1 MNYHEQLWSK
11 VLESLENRYYDN
23 VDDENFPRPLR
34 LRAIKYLH
42 CGIDN
47 LLCALGREP
56 LNVLR
61 RLNPYWNNLHRYEY
75 LYDLL
80 EDQASKNKLI
90 ELLAYR
96 LLGYQR
102 VKLSLD
108 KNNLDRLKNEVALVE
123 LKDRMPVNFRDGYI
137 SKHDLKSFGYDIELY
152 SPGAGIVIEFL
163 LQQYRC
169 ADKVEVQAGDVVIDC
184 GGCWGDSPLYFASKG
199 ASKVYSYEFI
209 PSNLVVFRKN
219 IDINSKYKDVISIVE
234 NAVWSNSDVQLRY
247 HDSGPSSR
255 VGDSLQYE
263 GKTST
268 LSIDDLVA
276 RVIKGPVSF
285 IKMDIEGAEVPALEG
300 ARKTIA
306 EFGPKLAI
314 SVYHKPDDL
323 FKIPALIKEIRN
335 DYKFYLDYYTTV
347 GYEIVLYGVCNKKD
361 SAS

>member
-1 MNYHEQLWSK
+1 MNYYEQLWSK
-11 VLESLENRYYDN
+11 LLDSLGNRYYDN
-23 VDDENFPRPLR
+23 VDDENFPRSFR
-34 LRAIKYLH
+34 LKAIKYLH
-42 CGIDN
+42 GGIDN

-61 RLNPYWNNLHRYEY
+61 KINPYWNNLNRYEY
-75 LYDLL
+75 LYNLL
-80 EDQASKNKLI
+80 EDQSSKDKLI
-90 ELLAYR
+90 ELLAYK

-108 KNNLDRLKNEVALVE
+108 KSRLDRLRDKVALVE
-123 LKDRMPVNFRDGYI
+123 LKDRMPVNFRDGHI
-137 SKHDLKSFGYDIELY
+137 SRHDLKSFGYDIELY
-152 SPGAGIVIEFL
+152 SPAAGIVIEFL

-169 ADKVEVQAGDVVIDC
+169 ADKVEVQAGDIVIDC

-199 ASKVYSYEFI
+199 AGKVYSYEFI
-209 PSNLVVFRKN
+209 PSNLAVFCKN
-219 IDINSKYKDVISIVE
+219 IDINPKYRDVISIVE
-234 NAVWSNSDVQLRY
+234 NAVWSNSDVQLSY
-247 HDSGPSSR
+247 CDSGPSSR
-255 VGDSLQYE
+255 VGDSQQYE

-268 LSIDDLVA
+268 LSIDDLVE
-276 RVIKGPVSF
+276 REIKGPVSF

-323 FKIPALIKEIRN
+323 FKIPALIKEIRG

-347 GYEIVLYGVCNKKD
+347 GYEIILYGVCDKG
-361 SAS
+361 SSIS